1 MMRGSRL
8 RLGRVAVTTL
18 AMVAGGMGVA
28 VPTLAGD
35 KADTAA
41 PQAATQVAAGSDSTS
56 GGSGACL
63 IVDTDLGLDDYR
75 AVAALLP
82 SRSVRAVVVT
92 EGISGVQNG
101 ATAVSMFL
109 ASRGQTPPVVPGL
122 ASATPPPYDWL
133 PAAREGAER
142 LDNYF
147 AATVPFG
154 RSSDRLA
161 YDVGNAVRGCTRVD
175 VLALGPWTSFLRY
188 ASVLGSNVN
197 VVASGRPFAENNPD
211 NFNCEYDLASCRS
224 AANLLRFA
232 RSAVFVDLPP
242 TGADL
247 TYDPTM
253 EMVLRYDR
261 TGMPGLLRT
270 ALQVDPSQWLGSTRL
285 WDDAATLYMLA
296 PGAYAR
302 RGGHVEPIVSETTFR
317 NLLVAATNAD

>member
-1 MMRGSRL
+1 M

-18 AMVAGGMGVA
+18 ALVAGGMGVA

-35 KADTAA
+35 KAGTAA
-41 PQAATQVAAGSDSTS
+41 PQAATQAAAGATTTS
-56 GGSGACL
+56 GGSGSCS

-75 AVAALLP
+75 AIAALLP
-82 SRSVRAVVVT
+82 SRNVRAFVVT
-92 EGISGVQNG
+92 EGIAGVQNG
-101 ATAVSMFL
+101 ATALSMFL
-109 ASRGQTPPVVPGL
+109 ASRGQTPPVIPGL

-142 LDNYF
+142 LDNYL

-154 RSSDRLA
+154 RSSDRMVRDL
-161 YDVGNAVRGCTRVD
+161 DNALYGCSRVD
-175 VLALGPWTSFLRY
+175 VLALGPWTSFVRY
-188 ASVLGSNVN
+188 ASTLGSNVN

-211 NFNCEYDLASCRS
+211 NFNCEYDISACRT
-224 AANLLRFA
+224 AAGQLRFA

-242 TGADL
+242 AGADL

-253 EMVLRYDR
+253 EMVLRFDG

-270 ALQVDPSQWLGSTRL
+270 ALQVDPSQWEGSTRL
-285 WDDAATLYMLA
+285 WDDAAALYILV
-296 PGAYAR
+296 PSAYAR
-302 RGGHVEPIVSETTFR
+302 RGGHVEPVVSETTFR